1 MLTTFLSALDAD
13 RALRTFRKLTKHDIR
28 HWVLAGGFAV
38 ELHSLSMGYKP
49 SLRPLNDLDFIVD
62 SFDHIPSTLGDDFL
76 FRHIHPF
83 DSPGKTLLQCIDPG
97 AALRID
103 VFRAYGTTIS
113 RSRLIQFESEMIPVV
128 SVEDLVARMAR
139 LSLDIAEGLPIP
151 SKYLTDFLRL
161 DALVQAEQ
169 IDSVWEEHRKQ
180 EHPRNFADAGN
191 LIKNLVVSRPEL
203 LVSHSYSR
211 NVEEA
216 CSRCASTSHF
226 HLAPPRTV
234 LSLLGYC

>member
-1 MLTTFLSALDAD
+1 MLTTFLSAPDAD
-13 RALRTFRKLTKHDIR
+13 RALRTFRKLTKHGIR

-38 ELHSLSMGYKP
+38 ELHSLSMGCKP
-49 SLRPLNDLDFIVD
+49 SLRPLNDIDFIVE
-62 SFDHIPSTLGDDFL
+62 SFDHIPTTLGDDFL

-83 DSPGKTLLQCIDPG
+83 DPPGKTLLQCIDAD
-97 AALRID
+97 AAVRID
-103 VFRAYGTTIS
+103 VFRAYGATIP
-113 RSRLIQFESEMIPVV
+113 RSHLIQFESEKIPVV
-128 SVEDLVARMAR
+128 SLEDLVARMAR

-151 SKYLTDFLRL
+151 SKYVTDFMRL

-180 EHPRNFADAGN
+180 EHPKSFTAAGN

-211 NVEEA
+211 NVEET

-226 HLAPPRTV
+226 HLAPPPSV
-234 LSLLGYC
+234 ISLLGYC